1 MRRAWVALAVT
12 GALAGALPAHAH
24 HSFSAIYDES
34 RDVAVDGTIRE
45 FRFVHPHPVLV
56 IDAIDAQGVKHSWQ
70 AEMDNRY
77 ELEEIGITARTFRPG
92 DHVEAHGSP
101 GRKRPDAMYLWK
113 LVRPS
118 DGLRYEQIGTTPYLH
133 TR

>member
-1 MRRAWVALAVT
+1 MRTTRVAAALG
-12 GALAGALPAHAH
+12 GALFVATAAHAH
-24 HSFSAIYDES
+24 HSFSAIYDQG
-34 RDVAVDGTIRE
+34 RDVALEGVIRE

-56 IDAIDAQGVKHSWQ
+56 IDVADAQGATHSWA

-77 ELEEIGITARTFRPG
+77 ELEEIGITAKTFRPG
-92 DHVEAHGSP
+92 DRVKINGSP
-101 GRKRPDAMYLWK
+101 GRKQPDVMYLWK
-113 LVRPS
+113 LVREG